1 MFLGVLSLFANF
13 ARMSRSRRFG
23 ERQKAMT
30 GTSLKMF
37 PKHSVDCRMGYRQII
52 GKTNKIGFAFQAII
66 CEFQF

>member
-13 ARMSRSRRFG
+13 TRMSRSRRFG

-37 PKHSVDCRMGYRQII
+37 PKHSVDCRMGCFLQSTSWMLDRA
-52 GKTNKIGFAFQAII
+52 GL
-66 CEFQF
+66 